1 LTLQL
6 FSSLCFSKLFRVF
19 NKKSNKMTSAK
30 RIVAF
35 ISGANTGIGL
45 AVANQL
51 AKDHGCHVVI
61 GSRNKA
67 AGIEA
72 AAVLAAN
79 GLAASSVQLD
89 LSSDESIEVAV
100 SSIENEFGVLDVLI
114 NNAGILLDRPAEGTE
129 ADKYLSTRELFNL
142 TFSTNVIGT
151 ACLTEACLPLL
162 RKSDFARL
170 VFVSSRM
177 GSLSESTNKDTPYYN
192 TDYKSYD
199 SSKAALNMLA
209 LNYARILDNTG
220 ALVNVVCPGLVQTK
234 LTNYHAWGTSTD
246 VGAQRIVQLATA
258 VKGGPT
264 ATFSDRDGSIPW

>member
-1 LTLQL
+1 MATT
-6 FSSLCFSKLFRVF
+6 
-19 NKKSNKMTSAK
+19 KKA
-30 RIVAF
+30 IAL

-45 AVANQL
+45 AVATQL
-51 AKDHGCHVVI
+51 AKDHGYHVIV
-61 GSRNKA
+61 GSRNEA
-67 AGIEA
+67 AGREVA
-72 AAVLAAN
+72 SVLLAD
-79 GLAASSVQLD
+79 GFAASSVQLD
-89 LSSDESIEVAV
+89 LSSDKSIAAAV
-100 SSIENEFGVLDVLI
+100 SWIEHEFGVLDVLI
-114 NNAGILLDRPAEGTE
+114 NNAGILLDNGRGVTE
-129 ADKYLSTRELFNL
+129 THEHLSTRELFSL

-177 GSLSESTNKDTPYYN
+177 GSLSESTNKETLYYN
-192 TDYKSYD
+192 IDYKSYD

-209 LNYARILDNTG
+209 LNYARILDGAG
-220 ALVNVVCPGLVQTK
+220 ALVNVACPGLVQTK
-234 LTNYHAWGTSTD
+234 LTNYHAWGTSTG